1 MSAVIEPKYLGN
13 VKALLQVPMV
23 RQLIFMFG
31 VAASVALGIAFY
43 MSIQE
48 PIYRALD
55 YQVTPQN
62 MAALVDT
69 LEKANIK
76 YKMNEQ
82 EGVIMIPAAD
92 FQLAHLKL
100 SAAGVPRDDGFNFS
114 FLNDQN
120 SIGNSQFL
128 ENARYLRALEND
140 LAKTIDAIEGISA
153 SRVHIAIPQNN
164 IFADENNRPTASI
177 VLSMGAG
184 MAADKEKIRAIMQIV
199 AGSVPGL
206 DPKDVAITDQYGHY
220 LSSAMDGNALYDAE
234 QLNYQNN
241 VQSYYEKRIESLI
254 APMLGENKVSV
265 RVYANIDFTQQEE
278 AKEQYDPDK
287 TALLSD
293 QEVNDQTG
301 SAGASGAPGSLANS
315 PPLGGDEKAA
325 PQAGSQN
332 NHSES
337 TKNYNVAKS
346 VSYKKSN
353 YAKILGI
360 SAAVIVDNEAIL
372 DPKTNKYISKPLDQ
386 DKITKITEL
395 VKATIGYEE
404 GRGDKVTV
412 INSSFTPE
420 KKIEVGN
427 VLRPWDQPWFWDL
440 VKKFSGM
447 LLGFIFLC
455 ILYRRLSNYM
465 KATVKASQMN
475 NIVFEDRN
483 EFTLSPEMQRLKQEQ
498 INRLKELANRE
509 PARVASVIKNWVGK

>member
-1 MSAVIEPKYLGN
+1 MSTVPEPRYLGN
-13 VKALLQVPMV
+13 VKSLIQVPMF
-23 RQLIFMFG
+23 RQLVFMIG
-31 VAASVALGIAFY
+31 VAGSVALGIALY

-48 PIYRALD
+48 PSYRALD

-69 LEKANIK
+69 LDKANIK

-140 LAKTIDAIEGISA
+140 LAKTIDAIEGVSS
-153 SRVHIAIPQNN
+153 SRVHIAMPQNN

-177 VLSMGAG
+177 VLSMAPG
-184 MAADKEKIRAIMQIV
+184 MSSDKEKIRAIMQIV
-199 AGSVPGL
+199 SGSVPGL

-220 LSSAMDGNALYDAE
+220 LSNAMDVNSLFDAE

-241 VQSYYEKRIESLI
+241 VQNYYEKRIESLI

-265 RVYANIDFTQQEE
+265 RVFANIDFTQQEE

-287 TALLSD
+287 KTLLSD
-293 QEVNDQTG
+293 QEVSEQSG
-301 SAGASGAPGSLANS
+301 SGGASGAPGSLSNT
-315 PPLGGDEKAA
+315 PPDGDQK
-325 PQAGSQN
+325 PQASGGNQN
-332 NHSES
+332 NRTES
-337 TKNYNVAKS
+337 TKNYENGKS
-346 VSYKKSN
+346 VTYKKSN
-353 YAKILGI
+353 FAKVLGI
-360 SAAVIVDNEAIL
+360 SAAVIVDDEANV
-372 DPKTNKYISKPLDQ
+372 DAKTGKSTSRPLDK
-386 DKITKITEL
+386 DKIAKITDL
-395 VKATIGYEE
+395 VKATIGYDEA
-404 GRGDKVTV
+404 RGDKVTV
-412 INSSFTPE
+412 INSSFMANKLVTPTIVTHVWE
-420 KKIEVGN
+420 
-427 VLRPWDQPWFWDL
+427 QPWFWDS
-440 VKKFSGM
+440 VKKYIGM
-447 LLGFIFLC
+447 FLGFIFLTV
-455 ILYRRLSNYM
+455 IYRRLSNYM
-465 KATVKASQMN
+465 KNTVKAAQATSLT
-475 NIVFEDRN
+475 FEDRN
-483 EFTLSPEMQRLKQEQ
+483 EFTLSPEMQKLKQEQ